1 MPRELGLIS
10 QQEEDKLLPNVFK
23 DSNGGK
29 KGRLFSG
36 CVLCVQPIQWPLT
49 LQRVS
54 LEENNKKLIR
64 VAGGGE
70 QVIED
75 RVERKRI
82 CIFWVLYCMQALPQN
97 PNNFFFKD
105 LDKETDK
112 MGPLQGRRIR
122 IVRGLIT
129 MSKKECEWIR
139 KRVPGM
145 RRGGVVEAG

>member
-1 MPRELGLIS
+1 
-10 QQEEDKLLPNVFK
+10 
-23 DSNGGK
+23 
-29 KGRLFSG
+29 
-36 CVLCVQPIQWPLT
+36 
-49 LQRVS
+49 
-54 LEENNKKLIR
+54 
-64 VAGGGE
+64 
-70 QVIED
+70 
-75 RVERKRI
+75 
-82 CIFWVLYCMQALPQN
+82 MQALPQK

-129 MSKKECEWIR
+129 MSKKEYKWIR